1 MFPKCARKGGGLLC
15 HPPRYCL
22 WHPSSSS
29 LAVHPRYCQCHQLYE
44 LLCTCC
50 RVRCA
55 VPQVVALAWL
65 QQQGVV
71 PLLPAHWGSGQ
82 GSSSAPWALSLGLYH
97 YKLDPP
103 SALKAAAATAAAA
116 VAVPFAAPAVEGDVT
131 KAPGEAEDAEGAAAA
146 TAEAVTGQGG
156 DAAVAAA
163 AEVTERGA
171 KGSAKGGAWADGL
184 AALLGPEDVAALAL
198 YVGRLASSA
207 AA

>member
-1 MFPKCARKGGGLLC
+1 
-15 HPPRYCL
+15 
-22 WHPSSSS
+22 
-29 LAVHPRYCQCHQLYE
+29 
-44 LLCTCC
+44 
-50 RVRCA
+50 
-55 VPQVVALAWL
+55 LAWL

-97 YKLDPP
+97 YRLDPP

-116 VAVPFAAPAVEGDVT
+116 VAVPFAAPAVEGGVT
-131 KAPGEAEDAEGAAAA
+131 KAPGEADDAEGAAAA